1 MLNSAAPCSPSQN
14 TFNQTQPT
22 KQRRINWTK
31 WLAVCGQH
39 LALKDVIMYK

>member
-14 TFNQTQPT
+14 TLNQTQAT
-22 KQRRINWTK
+22 KQRRLNLTK

>member
-14 TFNQTQPT
+14 TFNTTGPS
-22 KQRRINWTK
+22 KRRFNWSK
-31 WLAVCGQH
+31 WLTLCAQH

>member
-14 TFNQTQPT
+14 TFNET
-22 KQRRINWTK
+22 KPAKRRINWTK